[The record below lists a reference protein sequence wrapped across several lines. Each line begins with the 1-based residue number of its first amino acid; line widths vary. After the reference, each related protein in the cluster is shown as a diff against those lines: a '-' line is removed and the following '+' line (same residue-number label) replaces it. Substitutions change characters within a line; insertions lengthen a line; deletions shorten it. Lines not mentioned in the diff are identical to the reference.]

1 MRTEVRSTE
10 INPSNQYRWTIRF
23 MLTLLDP
30 NQADQAFPHISLAL
44 SEPDGLLA
52 VGGCLSTQRIINAY
66 SQGIFPWYSN
76 EDPILWWSP
85 DPRLV
90 IFPDKLHISKSL
102 QKTLRKQ
109 HFQISFDTAFSRV
122 IQACAAPRSNEAG
135 TWLTPEMQS
144 AYIRLHQEGHAH
156 SVEAWHDNKLV
167 GGLYGIAVGQVF
179 FGESM
184 FHRKTDASKV
194 AFISLV
200 QQLSHWGYHLI
211 DCQVHTEH
219 LVSLGAEEVT
229 RSNFSSL
236 LQQYYQRKRIST
248 AWQR

>member
-1 MRTEVRSTE
+1 M
-10 INPSNQYRWTIRF
+10 

-30 NQADQAFPHISLAL
+30 NFANQDFPSTHLAL
-44 SEPDGLLA
+44 RDPDGLLA

-90 IFPDKLHISKSL
+90 IFPKQLHISRSL

-109 HFQISFDTAFSRV
+109 DFKISFDTAFTEV
-122 IQACAAPRSNEAG
+122 IKACAAPRSQESG
-135 TWLTPEMQS
+135 TWLTAEMQV
-144 AYIRLHQEGHAH
+144 AYIRLHDEGYAH

-167 GGLYGIAVGQVF
+167 GGLYGIAIGQVF

-184 FHRKTDASKV
+184 FHSKTDASKV
-194 AFISLV
+194 AFVSLI
-200 QQLSHWGYHLI
+200 QQLSLWDFQLI
-211 DCQVHTEH
+211 DCQVHTQH
-219 LVSLGAEEVT
+219 LVSMGAEEIRRT
-229 RSNFSSL
+229 RFCSL
-236 LQQYYQRKRIST
+236 LQLYKQRKPAVH
-248 AWQR
+248 AWQT

>member
-1 MRTEVRSTE
+1 
-10 INPSNQYRWTIRF
+10 

-30 NQADQAFPHISLAL
+30 NQADQDFPPVELAL

-76 EDPILWWSP
+76 DEPILWWSP

-90 IFPDKLHISKSL
+90 LYPENLHISKSL
-102 QKTLRKQ
+102 RKTLRKQ
-109 HFQISFDTAFSRV
+109 HFHISFDTAFAKV
-122 IQACAAPRSNEAG
+122 IKACASPRLEETR
-135 TWLTPEMQS
+135 TWLTSAMQT
-144 AYIRLHQEGHAH
+144 AYIRLHYEGYAH
-156 SVEAWHDNKLV
+156 SVEAWHDNQLV

-184 FHRKTDASKV
+184 FHTETDASKV
-194 AFISLV
+194 AFVSLI
-200 QQLSHWGYHLI
+200 QQLSNWGYKLI

-219 LVSLGAEEVT
+219 LIKLGAEEISRT
-229 RSNFSSL
+229 RFSSL
-236 LQQYYQRKRIST
+236 LRQYHQRKPVST
-248 AWQR
+248 AWQS

>member
-1 MRTEVRSTE
+1 
-10 INPSNQYRWTIRF
+10 

-30 NQADQAFPHISLAL
+30 NQADQTFPSVTLAL

-66 SQGIFPWYSN
+66 SLGIFPWYSN

-90 IFPDKLHISKSL
+90 IFPEKLHISKSL

-109 HFQISFDTAFSRV
+109 HFQISFDTAFSEV
-122 IQACAAPRSNEAG
+122 IKACAAPRSLETG
-135 TWLTPEMQS
+135 TWLTSEMQA
-144 AYIRLHQEGHAH
+144 AYIRLHHEGYAH
-156 SVEAWHDNKLV
+156 SVEAWHDNQLV

-184 FHRKTDASKV
+184 FHSKTDASKV
-194 AFISLV
+194 AFVSLI
-200 QQLSHWGYHLI
+200 QQLSNWGYQLI
-211 DCQVHTEH
+211 DCQVHTQH
-219 LVSLGAEEVT
+219 LVKLGAEEIT
-229 RSNFSSL
+229 RTHFSSL
-236 LQQYYQRKRIST
+236 LQQYHQRKPVST
-248 AWQR
+248 AWQT